1 MQFANFPSNH
11 AFSSVTSILK
21 MKNIDPKMTW
31 RLFEVLSDRTLGKTP
46 HSICCTVASTSLTAP
61 GSSNSS
67 NLLKQFTE
75 ANLIQ
80 INPKTGRLRAERH
93 LNHTV
98 PVAESTSFW
107 HKNHQIG
114 SWLSWFMQ
122 CIFFS
127 TICSTL
133 ICLSNYVATDP
144 CLEGHPFSFTV
155 SATVAENSSCSSSP
169 LDCFNI
175 GDATMLT
182 MSIWDSYTGPGHIIA
197 SILWMGR
204 CIIVILQG
212 DRLCSCF
219 FFTFMCLNYVS
230 VAFLHP
236 RLVHGS

>member
-1 MQFANFPSNH
+1 MLPAVSLRFSKWKYPSENDLKIVWSSECADTWENTPFHLLHSRLNFLN
-11 AFSSVTSILK
+11 
-21 MKNIDPKMTW
+21 
-31 RLFEVLSDRTLGKTP
+31 
-46 HSICCTVASTSLTAP
+46 CP

-75 ANLIQ
+75 ANLTQ

-114 SWLSWFMQ
+114 SWLSCFMQ

-133 ICLSNYVATDP
+133 MCLSNYVATDP